1 MLELIN
7 IVGVRMSEFREL
19 TNIINRFTAEREW
32 ETFHSPKNLA
42 MALSVEAS
50 ELVEHFQWLTEE
62 ESRNLDAEKLSEVAD
77 EIADVQWYLLRIA
90 DQLSID
96 IPTAAKAKMIKMAPS
111 IPWRWQKETLKN
123 TTAIR
128 MSETTSHLS
137 KGWLWRSSIASEGN

>member
-1 MLELIN
+1 
-7 IVGVRMSEFREL
+7 MSEFREL

-62 ESRNLDAEKLSEVAD
+62 ESRNLDAKKLSEVAD

-90 DQLSID
+90 DQLGID
-96 IPTAAKAKMIKMAPS
+96 IPAAAKAKMIKNGTKYPVA
-111 IPWRWQKETLKN
+111 L
-123 TTAIR
+123 A
-128 MSETTSHLS
+128 
-137 KGWLWRSSIASEGN
+137 KGNAKKYNRYQDE

>member
-1 MLELIN
+1 
-7 IVGVRMSEFREL
+7 MSEFREL

-62 ESRNLDAEKLSEVAD
+62 ESRNLDAEKLSE
-77 EIADVQWYLLRIA
+77 DVQWYLLRIA

-96 IPTAAKAKMIKMAPS
+96 IPAAAKAKMIKNSTKYPVA
-111 IPWRWQKETLKN
+111 L
-123 TTAIR
+123 A
-128 MSETTSHLS
+128 
-137 KGWLWRSSIASEGN
+137 KGNAKKYNRYQDE

>member
-1 MLELIN
+1 
-7 IVGVRMSEFREL
+7 MSEFREL

-96 IPTAAKAKMIKMAPS
+96 IPTAAKAQMIKNSTQYQVA
-111 IPWRWQKETLKN
+111 L
-123 TTAIR
+123 A
-128 MSETTSHLS
+128 
-137 KGWLWRSSIASEGN
+137 KGNAKKYNRYQDE